1 VKRLA
6 DGLIS
11 PTLFFIK
18 RLQDEEVQANGGTLL
33 GSGGALSSHKKGD
46 VIGGKVPVF
55 KPRKIK
61 ENHMVMMLNLARKCL
76 EDGEVSLAE
85 AILNTQISMQV
96 ISEDLMQL
104 NQHKAKGFSKDFIQ
118 RYLSGIAEF
127 IKTE

>member
-18 RLQDEEVQANGGTLL
+18 RLQDEEVLANNGVIL
-33 GSGGALSSHKKGD
+33 GSGGAQSSHKKGD
-46 VIGGKVPVF
+46 IIGTKLPMF

-61 ENHMVMMLNLARKCL
+61 ENHMVMILNLSKKCL
-76 EDGEVSLAE
+76 EDGEFSLAE
-85 AILNTQISMQV
+85 SMLNTQISMQV
-96 ISEDLMQL
+96 ISEDLMQI

-127 IKTE
+127 IKSD